1 MFRRPLLIALFV
13 IASASAA
20 VLAQSSTFTHAN
32 VAYSVEFPNATWRI
46 TQQPDELRGQ
56 AEWVYGDRTQGYLS
70 IRKETVEAGV
80 TPSQR
85 ALADKED
92 RLRFLPG
99 YVDGTEER
107 FSGNLSGVV
116 LSYEFTQTGKPMLGR
131 IYYLQADPR
140 TIYSLR
146 MTGYK
151 AKLAL
156 IRNQTDQI
164 ARSFKLKQ

>member
-1 MFRRPLLIALFV
+1 MFRRPLLISLFV
-13 IASASAA
+13 LAVASAA
-20 VLAQSSTFTHAN
+20 ALAQTSTFTNAN

-46 TQQPDELRGQ
+46 TQQPDEARPT
-56 AEWVYGDRTQGYLS
+56 AEWVYGDRTQGYLV
-70 IRKETVEAGV
+70 IKKETVDAGI
-80 TPSQR
+80 TAERR
-85 ALADKED
+85 ADDDKND

-99 YVDGTEER
+99 YVDGRVER
-107 FSGNLSGVV
+107 FSGNLSGMV
-116 LSYEFTQTGKPMLGR
+116 LTYEFTQTGKAMLGR

-151 AKLAL
+151 AKLSL